1 MISIFIKEQK
11 RYTQRELTLLFESD
25 PDEIIYIIKKLKE
38 YGILKVVA
46 ASNTQK
52 DMSDLIEEDVE
63 IEETE
68 LDEDDYFYVF
78 TFVGVITAFGRVL
91 KCYPKYIHNDNR
103 PIQELSQVLQV
114 IDKFNSNEQIIKMFN
129 ASDESKSFNLLAVML
144 YLLQDYYENGSYENS
159 LDIIETNGDGEI
171 LWDKTINETFG
182 FISNNR
188 PYYMEMYTQ
197 KNINDES
204 DYFKRLHESIISICS
219 REIQD
224 SGLDELFGVLTVNIS
239 DEEIN
244 DFGETEDI
252 LSNIQA
258 ELNRQF
264 VTRKQLLLKTMYAY
278 VSQNSHLDD
287 FTSFA
292 MYGTNSFNLV
302 WEKVCAEVFE
312 NKLNTPIRDLP
323 VAIEGFKQSSRLI
336 DLVEKP
342 HWHGKNDSFSRDA
355 KDTLIP
361 DIVSLNKVNDSYQF
375 IIFDA
380 KYYNLTLEENKL
392 AGHPGI
398 GDVTKQYLYQLAYKQ
413 LIQEGGFVSVKNC
426 FLIPTEASEVIDKGF
441 VNLNML
447 EDLNLESIQIRQ
459 LPAVEV
465 YSDYLRNKR
474 FEINRLEL

>member
-103 PIQELSQVLQV
+103 PIQELGQVLQV

-182 FISNNR
+182 FVSNNR

-264 VTRKQLLLKTMYAY
+264 VTRKQLLLRTMYAY

-312 NKLNTPIRDLP
+312 NKLNTPIQDLP

-361 DIVSLNKVNDSYQF
+361 DIVSLNKVNDGYQF

-447 EDLNLESIQIRQ
+447 GDLNLESIQIRQ